1 MVEDAQVVLLDVQ
14 RVIPK
19 VSAAVVLMGSIF
31 IKITAYLAQQT
42 VKAVVMV
49 PHVLHAQQVF

>member
-1 MVEDAQVVLLDVQ
+1 MVEGAQDVLLDVQ
-14 RVIPK
+14 HVIPK
-19 VSAAVVLMGSIF
+19 VSAAVALMGSIF
-31 IKITAYLAQQT
+31 IKSTAYLAQQT